1 MPSPS
6 KRHPGRPAPARCETV
21 SRAPRERRHRHRG
34 RAPALADH
42 ARHLPGASI
51 SARSRA
57 KPRRAATRGPGKRRQ
72 AWRGLG

>member
-21 SRAPRERRHRHRG
+21 SRAPRERGHRHRG

-42 ARHLPGASI
+42 ARHHTG
-51 SARSRA
+51 REH
-57 KPRRAATRGPGKRRQ
+57 RRQ
-72 AWRGLG
+72 VTRQAAPGRHARAG